1 MAEAALKLAESD
13 PFAVADVSLET
24 QRAVE
29 QFLYRQAEILDEKQ
43 WDDWLALFTEDGHY
57 WMPANEDDTTGH
69 RVPAIFWEDHDIMT
83 MRIRRNSHPRAHSQ
97 APHNRLNHVVSN
109 VIIESEDANGDV
121 VVAGIPG
128 EEATVK
134 VFRSEGA
141 DVVLVPA
148 NPTLTEMRFAA
159 DEVTIYGR
167 VVTVLRKL

>member
-97 APHNRLNHVVSN
+97 A
-109 VIIESEDANGDV
+109 
-121 VVAGIPG
+121 
-128 EEATVK
+128 
-134 VFRSEGA
+134 
-141 DVVLVPA
+141 
-148 NPTLTEMRFAA
+148 
-159 DEVTIYGR
+159 
-167 VVTVLRKL
+167 